1 MRVVVAGVVV
11 LALARGA
18 AADGAAIDAEAP
30 PPDDAANHAS
40 VQAAVGAGSDD
51 GATALAELRAEW
63 SGSGVAIGLGAR
75 LRWRDRE
82 LVRTDWDDAGD
93 WLGVIRRLEVAHRG
107 DRLAGAAGLGRLAPV
122 TQGGVVDG
130 YSTAALLDRRAPGAV
145 ARVRGHDLAI
155 DASVDDVTAPT
166 LVAGGIELRLGD
178 GGRWR
183 VGLHAAVDPGADRMD
198 LRASGAIELGT
209 RWTAGPIALGGGVIT
224 GTRGD
229 VAAVV
234 RGELAVRRGR
244 FRIAA
249 TLEARAYDGLTVAA
263 PYGPLWPVEREQ
275 RGMMAGADADDRG
288 VATAVGARL
297 AFDGL
302 GALDLG
308 LRTRGARGDLAT
320 ARIALP
326 WWKVVQAGGYA
337 AVGVH
342 DAVAAGELRVLWSER
357 WFSAIEAGRGY
368 RRADGD
374 GELRG
379 VWQAAAWFGGTAGW

>member
-1 MRVVVAGVVV
+1 M

-18 AADGAAIDAEAP
+18 AADDAAIDAEAP
-30 PPDDAANHAS
+30 PPDDAADHAS

-63 SGSGVAIGLGAR
+63 SGSGLAIGLGAR
-75 LRWRDRE
+75 LRWRDRA

-107 DRLAGAAGLGRLAPV
+107 EDLAGAAGLGRLAPV

-130 YSTAALLDRRAPGAV
+130 YSTAALVDRRAPGAV

-166 LVAGGIELRLGD
+166 LIAGGIERRLGAT
-178 GGRWR
+178 GRWR
-183 VGLHAAVDPGADRMD
+183 VALHAAVDPGADRMD
-198 LRASGAIELGT
+198 LRTSGAIELGA

-229 VAAVV
+229 VAGVA

-244 FRIAA
+244 FAIAA
-249 TLEARAYDGLTVAA
+249 MLEARAYDGLTAAA
-263 PYGPLWPVEREQ
+263 PYGPLWPVEREHGA
-275 RGMMAGADADDRG
+275 RMADAADDRG
-288 VATAVGARL
+288 VTTAVGARL
-297 AFDGL
+297 AVDGL
-302 GALDLG
+302 GTLEAG

-337 AVGVH
+337 AIGVH

-368 RRADGD
+368 RREGDGAAGG

-379 VWQAAAWFGGTAGW
+379 VWQVAAWFGGTAGW